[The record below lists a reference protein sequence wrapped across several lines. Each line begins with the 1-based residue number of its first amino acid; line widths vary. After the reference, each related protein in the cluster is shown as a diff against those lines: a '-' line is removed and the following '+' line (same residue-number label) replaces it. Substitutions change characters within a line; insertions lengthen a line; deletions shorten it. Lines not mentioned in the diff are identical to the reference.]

1 MLIVP
6 GKSGG
11 EVYKGSGLFDFG
23 KILLKKSLSSN
34 LVRKASQA
42 INSELG
48 QKAIKAVKQVA
59 ASELGQELQN
69 RAISGIQEKI
79 SKASN
84 DALNKVNLPDTVK
97 KAAKSEFGQHL
108 QKQIISEI
116 GENSQKLANNLGI
129 TAPVGSKAKNITKST
144 FTKLGIAQPVRKRKA
159 PPKKGKSSKKRKKGA
174 GFVYP
179 QKLLNQFV
187 GNGIILEK

>member
-1 MLIVP
+1 MLVVP

-11 EVYKGSGLFDFG
+11 EVYKGNGLFDFG
-23 KILLKKSLSSN
+23 KILLKKALSSN
-34 LVRKASQA
+34 LVKKASQA

-48 QKAIKAVKQVA
+48 QKAIKVVKQAA

-79 SKASN
+79 NKASN
-84 DALNKVNLPDTVK
+84 NALNKVSLPDTVK
-97 KAAKSEFGQHL
+97 RAAKSEFGQHL
-108 QKQIISEI
+108 QNQIISEI

-129 TAPVGSKAKNITKST
+129 TAPVSSTAKNITKST

-159 PPKKGKSSKKRKKGA
+159 PPKKRKSSKKRKKGA

-179 QKLLNQFV
+179 QKLLTQFV
-187 GNGIILEK
+187 GNGIVLEK